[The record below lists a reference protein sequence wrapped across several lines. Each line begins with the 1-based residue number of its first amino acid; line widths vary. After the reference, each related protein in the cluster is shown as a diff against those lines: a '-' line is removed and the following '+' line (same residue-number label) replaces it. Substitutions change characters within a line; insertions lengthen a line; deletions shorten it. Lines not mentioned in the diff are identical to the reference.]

1 MSSEDLFS
9 PVNDKGERYKKL
21 LTTVLT
27 KRFMVYVAGNKPT
40 EQKMVTQDYE
50 DIIKYVTKEM
60 QEEQNDN

>member
-9 PVNDKGERYKKL
+9 PVNDKGDRYKKL

-27 KRFMVYVAGNKPT
+27 KRFMVYVAGHKPT
-40 EQKMVTQDYE
+40 EQNMVNQDYSN
-50 DIIKYVTKEM
+50 IIEYVTKEI

>member
-9 PVNDKGERYKKL
+9 PINDKGDRYKKL

-27 KRFMVYVAGNKPT
+27 KRFMVYVVGHKPT
-40 EQKMVTQDYE
+40 EQNMVSQDYSNIME
-50 DIIKYVTKEM
+50 YVTKEM